1 MVNNHKMISFY
12 KYLSLLPFL
21 IDRVFINLSFL
32 VTVSVKSRVVKVQG
46 PRGALT
52 KSFKHLNLD
61 IYLVGP
67 SKSGKVNQSLK
78 VDLWLGSKVEAAA
91 IRTVCSHVKNMITG
105 VTRVC
110 GFFFFFLQDLFINQF
125 LSF

>member
-1 MVNNHKMISFY
+1 MKQLVATQTLRIPKNGTRSRFPSFR
-12 KYLSLLPFL
+12 PE
-21 IDRVFINLSFL
+21 IDWGSS
-32 VTVSVKSRVVKVQG
+32 VTVTVKSRVVKVEG

-61 IYLVGP
+61 IYLTGP
-67 SKSGKVNQSLK
+67 AGKKAKKTAMK

-105 VTRVC
+105 VTRVR
-110 GFFFFFLQDLFINQF
+110 
-125 LSF
+125 LSCLISFPSSACIRD